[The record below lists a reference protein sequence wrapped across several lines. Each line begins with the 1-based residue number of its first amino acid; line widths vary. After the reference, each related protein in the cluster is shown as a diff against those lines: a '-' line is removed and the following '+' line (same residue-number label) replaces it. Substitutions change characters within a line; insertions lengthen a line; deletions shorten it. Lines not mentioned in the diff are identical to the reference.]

1 MQNDTLKLLIAFKFA
16 NFCSF
21 SIGGNLDFINI
32 LPKSFK
38 VGGGDQL
45 AQANCQTPFGY
56 FLTQHGTTWPWAN
69 TFCCSSTKELHGWCG
84 SWQTIPSKSF

>member
-56 FLTQHGTTWPWAN
+56 FLNTTGYH
-69 TFCCSSTKELHGWCG
+69 LG
-84 SWQTIPSKSF
+84 SVTRSGDFLDFEQVFEAFGNN